1 MAFCD
6 KEKQLIDGGITPVD
20 NKFILNYLPDAPDK
34 CVAVYL
40 LGLTLSQSNG
50 TDNSCETLADKLELS
65 TQEVMAAYLYW
76 EELGLVH
83 ITSDNPPH
91 VVYLSVR
98 DSVSSLK
105 KVKPSKYAKF
115 TREMQNVIQ
124 GRMITA
130 NEFNEYYT
138 FLENTTFQPEA
149 LIAVAKYCVALK
161 GTEINYRYI
170 LTVARNLLQRGAT
183 TLAVVQD
190 SLDSRQKY
198 DEDLKVVFKALGKT
212 GKFEHSDREMYE
224 KWTKDYGF
232 IGEVIVAVA
241 KTCKSGGMGKLDA
254 MLTEYYK
261 KGALSVQEIETYQKE
276 KEHLVA
282 LAREIN
288 RTVGVYYQSV
298 DSVVDEYIVGWIH
311 KGYDDETLLAV
322 AKYCFRSGI
331 RTLQGLASIVEKL
344 YKNGITTVAAL
355 DNYLAETAKKDQKIK
370 YVLEKCGIERNVTNN
385 DRTLYRTWTDR
396 WNMSEDMIKFVAE
409 KAVGANNPMAYVNRI
424 LSTYKQAGVVTV
436 DQAEAFDKAAAT
448 ATAKSS
454 EPKQVTVGG
463 EIARTQYTD
472 EQLNALFTALD
483 DREE

>member
-232 IGEVIVAVA
+232 TGEVIVAVA

-355 DNYLAETAKKDQKIK
+355 DNYLAETAKKTKKSNTYWKMRHRTQRYQQRQNTLPHLDGQMEHVGRHDK
-370 YVLEKCGIERNVTNN
+370 VCCGKGSRRKQPHGIHQQN
-385 DRTLYRTWTDR
+385 
-396 WNMSEDMIKFVAE
+396 FV
-409 KAVGANNPMAYVNRI
+409 N
-424 LSTYKQAGVVTV
+424 LQAGGRCYRR
-436 DQAEAFDKAAAT
+436 
-448 ATAKSS
+448 S
-454 EPKQVTVGG
+454 GG
-463 EIARTQYTD
+463 S
-472 EQLNALFTALD
+472 L
-483 DREE
+483 

>member
-190 SLDSRQKY
+190 SL
-198 DEDLKVVFKALGKT
+198 
-212 GKFEHSDREMYE
+212 
-224 KWTKDYGF
+224 
-232 IGEVIVAVA
+232 
-241 KTCKSGGMGKLDA
+241 
-254 MLTEYYK
+254 
-261 KGALSVQEIETYQKE
+261 
-276 KEHLVA
+276 
-282 LAREIN
+282 
-288 RTVGVYYQSV
+288 
-298 DSVVDEYIVGWIH
+298 
-311 KGYDDETLLAV
+311 
-322 AKYCFRSGI
+322 
-331 RTLQGLASIVEKL
+331 
-344 YKNGITTVAAL
+344 
-355 DNYLAETAKKDQKIK
+355 
-370 YVLEKCGIERNVTNN
+370 
-385 DRTLYRTWTDR
+385 
-396 WNMSEDMIKFVAE
+396 
-409 KAVGANNPMAYVNRI
+409 
-424 LSTYKQAGVVTV
+424 
-436 DQAEAFDKAAAT
+436 
-448 ATAKSS
+448 
-454 EPKQVTVGG
+454 
-463 EIARTQYTD
+463 
-472 EQLNALFTALD
+472 
-483 DREE
+483 